1 MKLQESALRCIS
13 GLLLIHWTVVAQ
25 TNTPP
30 TPLIA
35 TPSIQAVSYGIGV
48 DIARHFR
55 RLGIDV
61 DEEEVRR
68 GFADGLSGD
77 RLRIPESEVRRII
90 IQTQTEGMRRNGARR
105 QSPAALNK
113 FEAESFLERNAAR
126 PGVVTLPGGLQYR
139 ILKPGAGP
147 TPNTNQTTVVHFRI
161 TRMDG
166 AEFMAS
172 DPAKPIHVKPAEA
185 QPKAWAEA
193 LPRMPKG
200 ARWRL
205 FVPPS
210 LGYGA
215 AGLGKEIGPE
225 MGLIYDLELVDFH

>member
-1 MKLQESALRCIS
+1 MKIFRPLLAGFLMSRAL
-13 GLLLIHWTVVAQ
+13 LAAE
-25 TNTPP
+25 TNAPAP
-30 TPLIA
+30 A
-35 TPSIQAVSYGIGV
+35 VTPSAPSAKDVSYGIGV

-68 GFADGLSGD
+68 GFADGLAGD
-77 RLRIPESEVRRII
+77 RLRLSESEVRRIV
-90 IQTQTEGMRRNGARR
+90 IQTQTEGMRRNGVRR

-126 PGVVTLPGGLQYR
+126 PGVVTLTSGLQYR

-147 TPNTNQTTVVHFRI
+147 TPTTNQTAVVHFRI

-172 DPAKPIHVKPAEA
+172 DPAKPVHVKPAEA
-185 QPKAWAEA
+185 TPKAWAEA

-200 ARWRL
+200 AQWRL

-225 MGLIYDLELVDFH
+225 MGLIYDIELVDFH

>member
-1 MKLQESALRCIS
+1 MNTFRPLLAGFLLSRSLLAAETNAVGTAAISSA
-13 GLLLIHWTVVAQ
+13 
-25 TNTPP
+25 
-30 TPLIA
+30 
-35 TPSIQAVSYGIGV
+35 PSAKDISYGIGV

-68 GFADGLSGD
+68 GFADGMSGD
-77 RLRIPESEVRRII
+77 RLRIPEAEVRRII
-90 IQTQTEGMRRNGARR
+90 IQTQTEGMRRNGVRR
-105 QSPAALNK
+105 QSPAALNR

-126 PGVVTLPGGLQYR
+126 PGVVTLPSGLQYR
-139 ILKPGAGP
+139 ILKPGSGP
-147 TPNTNQTTVVHFRI
+147 SPSTNQTAVLHFRT

-172 DPAKPIHVKPAEA
+172 DPAKPVHVKVSEA

-193 LPRMPKG
+193 LPRMSKG

-210 LGYGA
+210 LAYGA
-215 AGLGKEIGPE
+215 TGLGKEIGPE
-225 MGLIYDLELVDFH
+225 MGLIYDLELLDFN